1 MLTGF
6 TAGLLLITVSE
17 LGDKTFFIAMCLAM
31 RHSRRYVFLGAILA
45 LAAMTLIS
53 VVVGHFAT
61 FLPKQLIHYGTIV
74 LFVGFGFKMLY
85 DASKMPIEC
94 REKSLATTED
104 CATDA
109 EREAIEA
116 VSQAEA
122 NLRKKTPFAISL
134 EAFTLTFIAE
144 WGDRTQINTM
154 VLAASNNAIG
164 VTIGSILG
172 HAICCAI
179 AVFGGRLIASRIS
192 ERTVTLIGGILF
204 FVFALHTWWFEKV

>member
-1 MLTGF
+1 MLTAF

-31 RHSRRYVFLGAILA
+31 RHSRRYVFLGSILA

-61 FLPKQLIHYGTIV
+61 FLPKTVIHYGTIV

-94 REKSLATTED
+94 REKSLVTSAACTS
-104 CATDA
+104 DA
-109 EREAIEA
+109 EREALEA

-122 NLRKKTPFAISL
+122 NLRRKTPFAISL

-164 VTIGSILG
+164 VTVGSILG
-172 HAICCAI
+172 HAICSAI

-204 FVFALHTWWFEKV
+204 FVFALHTWWFEKI

>member
-1 MLTGF
+1 MLTAF

-31 RHSRRYVFLGAILA
+31 RHSRRYVFAGATLA
-45 LAAMTLIS
+45 LAAMTLLS
-53 VVVGHFAT
+53 VLLGHFAAL
-61 FLPKQLIHYGTIV
+61 LPEQIVYWSTIA

-85 DASKMPIEC
+85 DASKMPVEC
-94 REKSLATTED
+94 RDKSLVASVD
-104 CATDA
+104 CASDA
-109 EREAIEA
+109 EREALEA

-122 NLRKKTPFAISL
+122 NLRKKTPFAITL

-164 VTIGSILG
+164 VTIGAILG

-179 AVFGGRLIASRIS
+179 AVFGGRLIASHIS

-204 FVFALHTWWFEKV
+204 FVFALVTWFEGM

>member
-1 MLTGF
+1 MLAGF

-45 LAAMTLIS
+45 LSAMTLLS
-53 VVVGHFAT
+53 VLLGQVAT
-61 FLPKQLIHYGTIV
+61 FLPKQILHLGTIG
-74 LFVGFGFKMLY
+74 LFIGFGCKMLY
-85 DASKMPIEC
+85 DASKMPVEC
-94 REKSLATTED
+94 REKSLAASAD
-104 CATDA
+104 CASDA
-109 EREAIEA
+109 EREALEA

-122 NLRKKTPFAISL
+122 NLRRKTPFAITL

-154 VLAASNNAIG
+154 VLAASNNVIG
-164 VTIGSILG
+164 VTIGAIVG

-179 AVFGGRLIASRIS
+179 AVFGGRLIASHIS
-192 ERTVTLIGGILF
+192 ERTVTLLGGILF
-204 FVFALHTWWFEKV
+204 FVFALISWFEGA

>member
-1 MLTGF
+1 MLTAF

-31 RHSRRYVFLGAILA
+31 RHSRRFVFLGAILA

-53 VVVGHFAT
+53 VLLGQVAT
-61 FLPKQLIHYGTIV
+61 FLPKQVIHLGTIV
-74 LFVGFGFKMLY
+74 LFIVFGFKMLY

-94 REKSLATTED
+94 REKSLVASGE
-104 CATDA
+104 CSSDA
-109 EREAIEA
+109 EREALEA
-116 VSQAEA
+116 VAEAEA
-122 NLRKKTPFAISL
+122 NLRKKTPFAITL

-164 VTIGSILG
+164 IAMGSILG
-172 HAICCAI
+172 HAICCTI
-179 AVFGGRLIASRIS
+179 AVFGGRLIASHIS
-192 ERTVTLIGGILF
+192 ERTVTLLGGILF
-204 FVFALHTWWFEKV
+204 FVFALVSYFEGA

>member
-1 MLTGF
+1 MLSAF

-17 LGDKTFFIAMCLAM
+17 LGDKTFFISMCLAM
-31 RHSRRYVFLGAILA
+31 RHSRRYVFLGSILA
-45 LAAMTLIS
+45 LAAMTLLS
-53 VVVGHFAT
+53 VVIGQFAT
-61 FLPKQLIHYGTIV
+61 FLPKQVIHYGTIL
-74 LFVGFGFKMLY
+74 LFVVFGFKMLY
-85 DASKMPIEC
+85 DASKMSIEC
-94 REKSLATTED
+94 REKSLVASAD
-104 CATDA
+104 CASDA
-109 EREAIEA
+109 EREALEA

-122 NLRKKTPFAISL
+122 SLRKKTPFAISL

-179 AVFGGRLIASRIS
+179 AVFGGRLIASHIS
-192 ERTVTLIGGILF
+192 ERTVTLLGGILF
-204 FVFALHTWWFEKV
+204 FVFALVTWFEKI

>member
-1 MLTGF
+1 MLTAF

-31 RHSRRYVFLGAILA
+31 RHSRRYVFAGAVLA
-45 LAAMTLIS
+45 LAAMTLLS
-53 VVVGHFAT
+53 VLLGNFAAL
-61 FLPKQLIHYGTIV
+61 LPKQFIYWGTIV

-85 DASKMPIEC
+85 DASKMRVEC
-94 REKSLATTED
+94 REKSLVASVD
-104 CATDA
+104 CASEA
-109 EREAIEA
+109 EREALEA

-122 NLRKKTPFAISL
+122 NLRKKTPFAITL

-179 AVFGGRLIASRIS
+179 AVFGGRLIASHIS
-192 ERTVTLIGGILF
+192 ERTVTLVGGILF
-204 FVFALHTWWFEKV
+204 FVFALVTWLEGL

>member
-1 MLTGF
+1 MLTAF

-17 LGDKTFFIAMCLAM
+17 LGDKTFFISMCLAM
-31 RHSRRYVFLGAILA
+31 RHSRRFVFLGSIVA
-45 LAAMTLIS
+45 LATMTLIS
-53 VVVGHFAT
+53 VMLGQFAT
-61 FLPKQLIHYGTIV
+61 VLPKQLIHLGTIV
-74 LFVGFGFKMLY
+74 LFIVFGFKMLY

-94 REKSLATTED
+94 RITESVD
-104 CATDA
+104 CASEA

-116 VSQAEA
+116 VSQAEV
-122 NLRKKTPFAISL
+122 NLRRKTPFAITL

-164 VTIGSILG
+164 ITAGSILG

-179 AVFGGRLIASRIS
+179 AVFGGRLLASHIS
-192 ERTVTLIGGILF
+192 ERTVTIVGGILF
-204 FVFALHTWWFEKV
+204 FVFAIVTWFEK

>member
-1 MLTGF
+1 MLTAF

-31 RHSRRYVFLGAILA
+31 RHSRRYVFAGATVA
-45 LAAMTLIS
+45 LAAMTLLS
-53 VVVGHFAT
+53 VLFGQFAA
-61 FLPKQLIHYGTIV
+61 FLPKPVIHFGTIA
-74 LFVGFGFKMLY
+74 LFIVFGFKMLY
-85 DASKMPIEC
+85 DARKMPIAC
-94 REKSLATTED
+94 REKSLNPMKD
-104 CATDA
+104 CASDA

-116 VSQAEA
+116 VSHAEA
-122 NLRKKTPFAISL
+122 NLRKKTPFAITL

-164 VTIGSILG
+164 ITIGSILG

-179 AVFGGRLIASRIS
+179 AVFGGRLIASHIS
-192 ERTVTLIGGILF
+192 ERTVTLVGGILF
-204 FVFALHTWWFEKV
+204 FVFALVTWFEAV

>member
-1 MLTGF
+1 MLTAF

-31 RHSRRYVFLGAILA
+31 RHSRRFVFLGAILA

-53 VVVGHFAT
+53 VMLGQVAT
-61 FLPKQLIHYGTIV
+61 LLPKQVIHLGTIV
-74 LFVGFGFKMLY
+74 LFIVFGFKMLY
-85 DASKMPIEC
+85 DASKMPVEC
-94 REKSLATTED
+94 REKSLVSSAD
-104 CATDA
+104 CTSDA
-109 EREAIEA
+109 EREALEA
-116 VSQAEA
+116 VAEAEA

-164 VTIGSILG
+164 ITLGSVLG

-179 AVFGGRLIASRIS
+179 AVFGGRLIASHIS
-192 ERTVTLIGGILF
+192 ERTVTLLGGILF
-204 FVFALHTWWFEKV
+204 FVFALVSWFEGA